1 MQLCAHERLK
11 RALIDDLLHLAG
23 AHPHRGHLLHQ
34 VQMLTQTPGDTW
46 PTLSMIAQALP
57 AILGQVL
64 SAKKCAKSTFIHHT
78 LFLKICMHD
87 HQAFIGKLC

>member
-1 MQLCAHERLK
+1 MQLCAHERLE
-11 RALIDDLLHLAG
+11 RALIDNLLHLAG

-34 VQMLTQTPGDTW
+34 VQMLTQTSGDTW
-46 PTLSMIAQALP
+46 PTLNRIAQALP

-64 SAKKCAKSTFIHHT
+64 SGNKCAKSTFIHHT
-78 LFLKICMHD
+78 LFLKMGMHD